1 MSEILVYVLL
11 FSGASLLLL
20 AAVGVNRM
28 PDLISRIQ
36 AAAKASSLG
45 AGLMVM
51 ALAVY
56 FGDFG
61 VTVRAL
67 LIIAFLLLTVPVAG
81 HVLGRAAYFI
91 GVPLW
96 EHTIVDELKGRYD
109 TETHELDSPTGQ
121 NDIQA
126 AQGELSVD
134 QGIQ

>member
-1 MSEILVYVLL
+1 MREILVYILL

-45 AGLMVM
+45 SGLMVM

-56 FGDFG
+56 FSDFG

-67 LIIAFLLLTVPVAG
+67 LILAFLFLTVPVSG

-96 EHTIVDELKGRYD
+96 EHTIIDELKGRYD
-109 TETHELDSPTGQ
+109 TETHELGSPGET
-121 NDIQA
+121 DDLQA
-126 AQGELSVD
+126 AQSK
-134 QGIQ
+134 